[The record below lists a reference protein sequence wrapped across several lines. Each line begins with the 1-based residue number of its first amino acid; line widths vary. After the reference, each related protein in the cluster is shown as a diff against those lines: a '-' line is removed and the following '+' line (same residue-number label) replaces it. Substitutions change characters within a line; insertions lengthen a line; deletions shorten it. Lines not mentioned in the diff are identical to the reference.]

1 MTWLRSVRAARSK
14 VLSTV
19 LVAAGILGVGAMIGT
34 TVRAQESGQKPAPGP
49 NDRKVAAGER
59 EAKKL
64 LLLMDTDKS
73 GKVSKQEWLKF
84 MEAEF
89 HRLDKSNQGQLNAK
103 QLNQSNLSATRYVG
117 K

>member
-1 MTWLRSVRAARSK
+1 MTRLRSVRAARSK
-14 VLSTV
+14 VLSTA

-34 TVRAQESGQKPAPGP
+34 TVRAQESGQKPAPSP
-49 NDRKVAAGER
+49 NDKKVAAGER

-73 GKVSKQEWLKF
+73 GKVSKQEFMGF

-89 HRLDKSNQGQLNAK
+89 ERLDVNKDGELDVRELTDSRVQVR
-103 QLNQSNLSATRYVG
+103 TRG
-117 K
+117 R